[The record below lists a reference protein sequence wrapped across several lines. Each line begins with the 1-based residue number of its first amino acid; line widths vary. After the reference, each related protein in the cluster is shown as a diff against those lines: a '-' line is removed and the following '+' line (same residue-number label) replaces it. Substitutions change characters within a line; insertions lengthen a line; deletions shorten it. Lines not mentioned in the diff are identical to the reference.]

1 MSAFTFL
8 DYEYLTNGEILL
20 LLCEKA
26 PADETKGYMPAYK
39 YVIISDG
46 QPAGR
51 CDIRIGTNESTYYGG
66 NIGYEVFPAYR
77 GNNYAEKACR
87 LLKQVAAAHGMKSLV
102 ITCNPDNYASRKTCE
117 NLGARLT
124 CIADLPP
131 GNEMYLRGERRKCIY
146 ILEI

>member
-1 MSAFTFL
+1 MSEFCFL
-8 DYEYLTNGEILL
+8 DFEYLTDGEILL

-26 PADETKGYMPAYK
+26 PEDDVKGYVPAYK
-39 YVIISDG
+39 YVIIIDG

-51 CDIRIGTNESTYYGG
+51 CDIRIGSSEGTYYGG

-87 LLKQVAAAHGMKSLV
+87 LLSQIAAAHGMTSLT

-117 NLGARLT
+117 NLGARLK

-131 GNEMYLRGERRKCIY
+131 ESEMYLRGERRKCIY
-146 ILEI
+146 LWKL